1 VPSTQSQLKD
11 DPLWYKDAIIY
22 ELPIKSFLD
31 SNSDGVGD
39 FKGLIQKLDYLHH
52 LGVNAVWLLPFYPSP
67 LRDDGY
73 DISDYRSVHPHYG
86 NLHDFKEMLRQAH
99 HRGIRVITELVLN
112 HTSDH
117 HPWFQKSR
125 KANPKSSWRKFYVWS
140 DTPEKYKDARVIFKD
155 FETSNWTWDSAA
167 KAYYWHRFYSY
178 QPDLNF
184 DNPQVQREVFRAIDF
199 WLGMGVDGLRLD
211 AVPYL
216 FEREG
221 TNCENLPETHAFL
234 KKLRS
239 HVDNKFKNKMLLAEA
254 NQWSEDAMAYF
265 GYGDESHMAF
275 NFPVMP
281 RMFMAVQMEDRYPLI
296 DIMDPPLDI
305 PEQCQWSLFLR
316 NHDELTLEMVTDEER
331 DYMYRV
337 YATDPRAKINLG
349 IRRRLAPLLGNN
361 RRKIELM
368 NILLF
373 SLPGSPVVYYGDE
386 IGMGDNYYLGDR
398 DGVRTPMQWSSD
410 RNAGFSKANP
420 QKLYLPVIIDP
431 EYHYEAVNVE
441 NQERN
446 PSSLLW
452 WMRRVIGM
460 RKNFQAFG
468 RGKTEFLSPQNPK
481 VLAFTRRY
489 QDQII
494 LVVVNLSRFSQVAE
508 LDLSAYAG
516 FIPQEVFSRNEFPA
530 VEKTPYVLTL
540 GPHNHF
546 WFLLQ
551 KEKEIIVKKKATSL
565 QVKKDFK
572 EVFQGEAKEKLE
584 EDILI
589 PYLKT
594 CRWFGGKGRKVR
606 SLKILE
612 AAPFLR
618 RPNPICF
625 LIVEVSYNEGFPEMY
640 FLPISFLPDKA
651 VHEMEQQFPQAIIAP
666 LRIGE
671 EEGIL
676 FDGLY
681 NEAFHKVLLDN
692 IIKRKRIKG
701 EKGDFVLIPGKG
713 IRRFLGPKT
722 MPLQSSVLKAEQSN
736 TSIHYEKTF
745 ILKFFRRLEN
755 GVNPDVEIE
764 KFLTE
769 STEFTKIPPYAGTIE
784 YKRDGLE
791 PISVALL
798 QGFIPN
804 EGDAWGFTLNH
815 VGQYFERILA
825 RRSELGREIPLDLS
839 ILNELVEGFYSE
851 MIHFL
856 GKRTA
861 QLHLSLSSDREEPNF
876 APEPFSTLYQRSVY
890 QSMRSLTN
898 QVYRLLEGNLG
909 LLSGE
914 VKAEAS
920 QVLSSKSQIL
930 NKLKKILGKKI
941 SAMKIRIHG
950 DYHLGQVLFTGKDF
964 VIIDFEGEPARALSE
979 RRLKRSPLRDVAGM
993 VRSFHYAAYAGL
1005 LKHPSVRPED
1015 RPFLEPWLK
1024 VWYDYMSKI
1033 FLDSYRKTVGNAPF
1047 LPKKDNEL
1055 ALLFDA
1061 FLLEKAVYELG
1072 YELNNRPD
1080 WVIIPLRGIRY
1091 ILQ

>member
-1 VPSTQSQLKD
+1 VPSTRSQLKD
-11 DPLWYKDAIIY
+11 DPLWYKDAIVY
-22 ELPIKSFLD
+22 ELPVKSFLD
-31 SNSDGVGD
+31 SNGDGVGD
-39 FKGLIQKLDYLHH
+39 FRGLIQKLDYLQH
-52 LGVNAVWLLPFYPSP
+52 LGVTAIWLLPFYPSP
-67 LRDDGY
+67 MRDDGY

-86 NLHDFKEMLRQAH
+86 NLFDFKEMLRLAH
-99 HRGIRVITELVLN
+99 QRGIRIITELVLN
-112 HTSDH
+112 HTSDR

-125 KANPKSSWRKFYVWS
+125 KASLQSPWRKFYVWS
-140 DTPEKYKDARVIFKD
+140 DNPEKYKDARVIFKD

-167 KAYYWHRFYSY
+167 KAYYWHRFYSH

-184 DNPQVQREVFRAIDF
+184 DNPRIQREVFRLIDF
-199 WLGMGVDGLRLD
+199 WLALGVDGLRLD

-239 HVDNKFKNKMLLAEA
+239 HMDRKFKNRMLLAEA

-265 GYGDESHMAF
+265 GDGDESHMAF

-361 RRKIELM
+361 RRKMELM

-373 SLPGSPVVYYGDE
+373 SLPGSPVIYYGDE
-386 IGMGDNYYLGDR
+386 IGMGDNFYLGDR
-398 DGVRTPMQWSSD
+398 AGVRTPMQWSSD

-441 NQERN
+441 NQESN

-468 RGKTEFLSPQNPK
+468 KGQTEFLSPQNPK

-489 QDQII
+489 RDQII

-508 LDLSAYAG
+508 LELSAFAG
-516 FIPQEVFSRNEFPA
+516 FIPQEVFSRNEFPPIK
-530 VEKTPYVLTL
+530 KTPYVLTL

-546 WFLLQ
+546 WFLLR
-551 KEKEIIVKKKATSL
+551 KEKAILVKRESVPL
-565 QVKKDFK
+565 QVKNDFK
-572 EVFQGEAKEKLE
+572 EVFQGELKERLE

-594 CRWFGGKGRKVR
+594 CRWFGGKGRKAR

-612 AAPFLR
+612 AAPFLKK
-618 RPNPICF
+618 PYPLYY

-640 FLPISFLPDKA
+640 FLPLSFLPYKE
-651 VHEMEQQFPQAIIAP
+651 VHTIEQQFPQAIIAP

-671 EEGIL
+671 EQGIL
-676 FDGLY
+676 YDGLY
-681 NEAFHKVLLDN
+681 CEFFHQILLDK
-692 IIKRKRIKG
+692 IIERKSIKG
-701 EKGDFVLIPGKG
+701 EKGEFVFIPGK
-713 IRRFLGPKT
+713 RMRQFLDPKAL
-722 MPLQSSVLKAEQSN
+722 PLRSSVLKAEQSN

-769 STEFTKIPPYAGTIE
+769 KAQFTQIPPYVGTIE
-784 YKRDGLE
+784 YNRQGLE
-791 PISVALL
+791 PVSVALL
-798 QGFIPN
+798 QGFVPN

-825 RRSELGREIPLDLS
+825 RRSEWGQEIPVDLS
-839 ILNELVEGFYSE
+839 ILDELIDGFYSE
-851 MIHFL
+851 MIHLL

-861 QLHLSLSSDREEPNF
+861 QLHLSLSSEPEDPDF
-876 APEPFSTLYQRSVY
+876 VPEPFSTLYQRSVY

-898 QVYRLLEGNLG
+898 KVYRLLENNLG
-909 LLSGE
+909 KLSGE
-914 VKAEAS
+914 VKVKAS
-920 QVLSSKSQIL
+920 ELLSSKAKIL
-930 NKLKKILGKKI
+930 SKLTNVLGKKI

-1005 LKHPSVRPED
+1005 LRHPSVRIED
-1015 RPFLEPWLK
+1015 RPFLEPWLR
-1024 VWYDYMSKI
+1024 VWYHHVSRI
-1033 FLDSYRKTVGNAPF
+1033 FLDSYRTTVGDAPF
-1047 LPKKDNEL
+1047 IPEKYEEL
-1055 ALLFDA
+1055 ALLYDV

-1080 WVIIPLRGIRY
+1080 WVIIPLAGIQY